1 MSFEIGKTFRFE
13 SAHCLKHHDGKCAR
27 PHGHSYEFELIVAA
41 PDVRLEG
48 PKAGMVDDYSLITEV
63 GAAIEARLDH
73 RDLNEVLDSDTTT
86 AEELTRIIWEMA
98 QRQLP
103 NIVEVRVK
111 ETAKT
116 FAAYRPERLAIK
128 RAISVGESIL
138 AEVRERLYADVD
150 TSDANA
156 CWPFAGGR
164 DADGYGLCSSMF
176 ARTRKAHRL
185 AAWLVGDEIEGLVVL
200 HTCDNPPCINPAHL
214 YVGTHEDNEA
224 DKDAK
229 GRRPIG
235 QESGAA
241 KLTEADV
248 KAIVARVE
256 SGIER
261 RAVAAAF
268 SVSTSLINAIMVGRV
283 WRHVTGKLRP

>member
-63 GAAIEARLDH
+63 GAAIEAKLDH
-73 RDLNEVLDSDTTT
+73 RDLNEVLDNDTTT
-86 AEELTRIIWEMA
+86 AEELTRIIWEEA
-98 QRQLP
+98 RQRLP

-116 FAAYRPERLAIK
+116 FAAYRPERLAIR
-128 RAISVGESIL
+128 RAVEIGESIL
-138 AEVRERLYADVD
+138 AEVRERLYANVD
-150 TSDANA
+150 MSDSNA
-156 CWPFAGGR
+156 CWPFAGAT
-164 DADGYGLCSSMF
+164 DDEGYGLCSSTF

-185 AAWLVGDEIEGLVVL
+185 AAWLVGDDINGRVVL

-214 YVGTHEDNEA
+214 YVGSHEDNEA

-235 QESGAA
+235 EEHGAA
-241 KLTEADV
+241 RLTETEV
-248 KAIVARVE
+248 KSIVARVE
-256 SGIER
+256 SGVAR
-261 RAVAAAF
+261 RSVAAAF
-268 SVSTSLINAIMVGRV
+268 SVSTSLVNAIMNGRV